1 MGLISSI
8 LTLTWITETALGFV
22 GNRVDE
28 SLASKLNVI
37 KKRVKEYILDTDI
50 PLNNDFQK
58 AVECS
63 HWLATKVFCEEL
75 KKRNFPPDIL
85 NRIFEVANEQIH
97 LIKSKDYI
105 QNLEISSSDIESI
118 ILGDEQ
124 NINDLLKRK
133 ILDFHIRDLSRLLK
147 ERERTHSSFENF
159 EQNIRS
165 GLDKLDWFN
174 LACSFLNDS
183 LTGDN
188 NKAKDA
194 FNNYYLVKISKNAEE
209 NQRLLMSITS
219 TMNGFVNAIGKERF
233 EEFKLLV
240 DTKLHEISN
249 SLNKLNENVVDKISQ
264 LREEILKNVGE
275 NNGLKNE
282 RFLTGLPINL
292 NFELI
297 GRENDLNRLIQLIEN
312 QNRILIYGMR
322 GLGKTTLSKF
332 VLRRLLLEN
341 KIDYVAWLSNGNDLQ
356 EAFLK
361 DIGEVHLSEQVSNAV
376 NLGNTS
382 IEIIERIIIP
392 YLTNLEGKFKLIVID
407 NLTIEQFSF
416 FRRISE
422 KLFNWKILTTSFQK
436 LSNQRDD
443 FELNLLSISDAI
455 RLFYSNYSRIIDESA
470 VEQLVTM
477 VGYHTL
483 TIEILA
489 KTAESLDL
497 TPQALLKRLEEKGLN
512 LSQYNLDIEIN
523 HNNDLIEGLLP
534 YYQVIFDISAL
545 SILEQDLLVKL
556 SIFPSLP
563 FNKSLI
569 IPLIIE
575 SQESDA
581 IILALKN
588 LERRGWISLR
598 DEAYQMHQV
607 IQLVIQQRDDF
618 SIEKCR
624 KLIDTISNLI
634 EKEYKSNPQE
644 ISNIL
649 LIAENIQATFK
660 LEKDKSLYDLNFVLG
675 LFYFNVGH
683 YEKAKSLYLDLLEK
697 YDIHD
702 LDLTSIYHN
711 LGLIYRKQA
720 QFKDAYEYFIKS
732 LNLRKTFFGISHEEV
747 SIAYN
752 SLGNFFSGQ
761 NDLEQAMFCFQE
773 ALKILLNI
781 YGDLHPKLSGVYNN
795 IGEVFRKMG
804 YVNSTNKTRFYDNAR
819 LHYLKSL
826 SILEKAEIGA
836 EIANVYNNMGII
848 SEGEIKKGYHQKALN
863 IRRRI
868 YGEVHPD
875 VAKSWGN
882 LGMYYLSQ
890 KDYSE
895 AIKHCE
901 KSLSILLEIHKE
913 EHPAIANAYTQL
925 GSIYEEMEQFDKA
938 LKNYFIASVIT
949 PKFFNPSQ
957 PEFFGVYMK
966 MITIQSNPKAITL
979 FEEKVKDG
987 NLNED
992 EKNWYLYMLE
1002 KIYKKQN
1009 INR

>member
-8 LTLTWITETALGFV
+8 LTLTWITETSLGFI

-28 SLASKLNVI
+28 SLASKLNLI
-37 KKRVKEYILDTDI
+37 KKRVKEYLSDTEI
-50 PLNNDFQK
+50 PLNNDLQK

-75 KKRNFPPDIL
+75 KKRSYPPDIL
-85 NRIFEVANEQIH
+85 NRIFEVANLQIN
-97 LIKSKDYI
+97 LIKNKNYL
-105 QNLEISSSDIESI
+105 QNLDVNSFDIESI
-118 ILGDEQ
+118 ILGNEQ
-124 NINDLLKRK
+124 NVNDLLKRK
-133 ILDFHIRDLSRLLK
+133 IIDFHIKDLSHLLN
-147 ERERTHSSFENF
+147 ERERNHASFESV
-159 EQNIRS
+159 EQNIRN
-165 GLDKLDWFN
+165 GLDNLDWFS

-194 FNNYYLVKISKNAEE
+194 FHNYYLAKISKNGEE

-219 TMNGFVNAIGKERF
+219 TMNGFVDSIGKERF

-240 DTKLHEISN
+240 DAKLHEISD
-249 SLNKLNENVVDKISQ
+249 SLNKLNESVDKVSQ
-264 LREEILKNVGE
+264 LSEEILKSVGD

-297 GRENDLNRLIQLIEN
+297 GRENDLNRLIQLLEY
-312 QNRILIYGMR
+312 QDRVLIYGMR

-332 VLRRLLLEN
+332 VLRRLLLDN
-341 KIDYVAWLSNGNDLQ
+341 KIDYVAWLSTGNDLQ

-361 DIGEVHLSEQVSNAV
+361 DIGEVHLSKQVSNAV
-376 NLGNTS
+376 NFGSSS

-407 NLTIEQFSF
+407 NLTTEQFPI

-455 RLFYSNYSRIIDESA
+455 RLFYSNYNRIIDESA
-470 VEQLVTM
+470 VEQLVSM

-497 TPQALLKRLEEKGLN
+497 TPQALLKRFEEKGLN

-523 HNNDLIEGLLP
+523 HNNGLIEGLLP
-534 YYQVIFDISAL
+534 YYKVIFDISAL

-581 IILALKN
+581 IILGLKN
-588 LERRGWISLR
+588 LERRGWIALR

-607 IQLVIQQRDDF
+607 IQLVIQQRDNF

-624 KLIDTISNLI
+624 KLINTISALI
-634 EKEYKSNPQE
+634 EKEFQINPQG
-644 ISNIL
+644 ISNII
-649 LIAENIQATFK
+649 LIAENIQATFR
-660 LEKDKSLYDLNFVLG
+660 LEKDKSLYDLNFVLA
-675 LFYFNVGH
+675 LFYFNVGD
-683 YEKAKSLYLDLLEK
+683 YEKAKNIYIKLSGE
-697 YDIHD
+697 YDVND
-702 LDLTSIYHN
+702 MDLTLIYNN
-711 LGLIYRKQA
+711 LGLIYEKQA
-720 QFKDAYEYFIKS
+720 QFPDSYKYFIKS
-732 LNLRKTFFGISHEEV
+732 LNLREAFFGVSHEEV
-747 SIAYN
+747 STAYN

-761 NDLEQAMFCFQE
+761 NDLGQAMSCLQE
-773 ALKILLNI
+773 AHKILLNI

-804 YVNSTNKTRFYDNAR
+804 DENSVNKARFY
-819 LHYLKSL
+819 YLKSL
-826 SILEKAEIGA
+826 STLEKGEIGLEA
-836 EIANVYNNMGII
+836 ANVYNNLGII
-848 SEGEIKKGYHQKALN
+848 SEGEVKKDYYEKALN
-863 IRRRI
+863 IRRKL
-868 YGEVHPD
+868 YGESHPI
-875 VAKSWGN
+875 VAESCGN
-882 LGMYYLSQ
+882 LGIYYRTQ
-890 KDYSE
+890 KDFLE
-895 AIKHCE
+895 AVKHCE
-901 KSLSILLEIHKE
+901 KSLSINWEIYGE
-913 EHPAIANAYTQL
+913 IHPAIGVSYLQL
-925 GSIYEEMEQFDKA
+925 GSIYDEMEQFDKA
-938 LKNYFIASVIT
+938 LQNYFNASTII
-949 PKFFNPSQ
+949 PHFFSPNHPMHMEYSNKII
-957 PEFFGVYMK
+957 G
-966 MITIQSNPKAITL
+966 IHLNPKAITF
-979 FEEKVKDG
+979 FEEKIKDE

-992 EKNWYLYMLE
+992 EKSWSIFILDIM
-1002 KIYKKQN
+1002 YKEQKKSK
-1009 INR
+1009 

>member
-1 MGLISSI
+1 M
-8 LTLTWITETALGFV
+8 EV
-22 GNRVDE
+22 
-28 SLASKLNVI
+28 
-37 KKRVKEYILDTDI
+37 
-50 PLNNDFQK
+50 NN
-58 AVECS
+58 
-63 HWLATKVFCEEL
+63 
-75 KKRNFPPDIL
+75 
-85 NRIFEVANEQIH
+85 
-97 LIKSKDYI
+97 
-105 QNLEISSSDIESI
+105 SDIESI
-118 ILGDEQ
+118 ILGEEQ

-133 ILDFHIRDLSRLLK
+133 ILDFHVKDLSHLLN

-159 EQNIRS
+159 EQNIRN
-165 GLDKLDWFN
+165 GLDNLDWFN

-194 FNNYYLVKISKNAEE
+194 FNNYYLAKISKNAEE
-209 NQRLLMSITS
+209 NQQLLMSITN
-219 TMNGFVNAIGKERF
+219 TMNGFFNVIGKERF

-240 DTKLHEISN
+240 DTKLHEISD
-249 SLNKLNENVVDKISQ
+249 SLNKLNESVDKVSQ
-264 LREEILKNVGE
+264 FSEEILKNVGE

-297 GRENDLNRLIQLIEN
+297 GRENDLNRLIQLLEY
-312 QNRILIYGMR
+312 QDRVLIYGMR

-341 KIDYVAWLSNGNDLQ
+341 KIDYVAWLSTGNDLQ

-361 DIGEVHLSEQVSNAV
+361 DIGEVHLSKQVSNAV
-376 NLGNTS
+376 NFGSSS
-382 IEIIERIIIP
+382 IEIIERIIIL

-407 NLTIEQFSF
+407 NLTIEQFPF

-422 KLFNWKILTTSFQK
+422 KLFNWKILATSFQK

-455 RLFYSNYSRIIDESA
+455 RLFYSNYNRIINESS
-470 VEQLVTM
+470 VEQLVSM

-497 TPQALLKRLEEKGLN
+497 TPQALLERFEEKGLN

-523 HNNDLIEGLLP
+523 HNSDLIEGLLP
-534 YYQVIFDISAL
+534 YYQVIFDINAL

-563 FNKSLI
+563 FKKNLIISLI
-569 IPLIIE
+569 NTD
-575 SQESDA
+575 SQDNDA

-598 DEAYQMHQV
+598 DESYQMHQV
-607 IQLVIQQRDDF
+607 IQLVIQQRDNF

-624 KLIDTISNLI
+624 KLIDSVSDLI
-634 EKEYKSNPQE
+634 EKDFQLNPQG
-644 ISNIL
+644 ISNII
-649 LIAENIQATFK
+649 LIAENIQAIFR
-660 LEKDKSLYDLNFVLG
+660 LEKDKSLYDLDFVLG
-675 LFYFNVGH
+675 LFYFNVGD
-683 YEKAKSLYLDLLEK
+683 YEKAKNMYLKLLNE
-697 YDIHD
+697 YGVNEI
-702 LDLTSIYHN
+702 DLTSIYHN

-720 QFKDAYEYFIKS
+720 QFPDAYKYFIKS
-732 LNLRKTFFGISHEEV
+732 LNLRKAFYGISHEEV
-747 SIAYN
+747 STAYN
-752 SLGNFFSGQ
+752 SLGNFFSEQ
-761 NDLEQAMFCFQE
+761 NYLGDAMSCLQE

-781 YGDLHPKLSGVYNN
+781 YGDVHPKLSGVYNS

-804 YVNSTNKTRFYDNAR
+804 DVNSINKARFYDEAR
-819 LHYLKSL
+819 FHYLKSL
-826 SILEKAEIGA
+826 SILEKGEIGA
-836 EIANVYNNMGII
+836 EIANVYNNLGII
-848 SEGEIKKGYHQKALN
+848 SEGEAKKDYHQKALN
-863 IRRRI
+863 IRLRI
-868 YGEVHPD
+868 YGEVNLD

-890 KDYSE
+890 KDFLE

-901 KSLSILLEIHKE
+901 KSLSILLEIHREK
-913 EHPAIANAYTQL
+913 HPDIAESYLQL
-925 GSIYEEMEQFDKA
+925 GCLYDEMEQFDKA
-938 LKNYFIASVIT
+938 LQNYFNASTII
-949 PKFFNPSQ
+949 PHFFSPNHPLYM
-957 PEFFGVYMK
+957 EFAIKVKG
-966 MITIQSNPKAITL
+966 IHLNPKAITF
-979 FEEKVKDG
+979 FEEKIKDE

-992 EKNWYLYMLE
+992 EKSWSIFILDIM
-1002 KIYKKQN
+1002 YKEQKKSK
-1009 INR
+1009 